1 MDESHIG
8 KTTEDKPQLEF
19 VSKNEKQ
26 ADLTLDDKGSFE
38 QNFDFCFW
46 LTVSLFFFF
55 FKWLFGSPT
64 ANFGPFSWGDSL
76 TNPML
81 ITAFSICSTQRSLG
95 AS

>member
-46 LTVSLFFFF
+46 LTVSLFFFIF
-55 FKWLFGSPT
+55 IFLMTIWQSHGQLWAILLRGQPH
-64 ANFGPFSWGDSL
+64 
-76 TNPML
+76 
-81 ITAFSICSTQRSLG
+81 
-95 AS
+95 